1 MYDSRDSASPPGR
14 RSSVPPAP
22 AQRESMVPSASV
34 PPPADVEPAVLGT
47 RPTKRPSR
55 APVVLVV
62 GEGDPMR
69 EAIAAGLDTRGVRVR
84 TASVEGAAGAVE
96 SRMPD
101 MLLLVGDAT
110 QGDRPR
116 LLGALGT
123 LHPRPTRGRLPIVVL
138 EDRLDVPIEE
148 RLRTLRDGVVDVIE
162 RQASADAM
170 AARIADVAWDVTHH
184 TPRQAAGIEVT
195 LDALA
200 GAIRHEL
207 SQRVAAGGEQILAA
221 PGREIAE
228 AIRGFADRVRSLVKP
243 GDVERARPM
252 LSMHK
257 PEPRLDAALLE
268 TLDDGAS
275 DALRGARLLLVN
287 DDPGRADDLAG
298 ELRAR
303 GATVVVSN
311 ATPEGLARGRALDP
325 EAVLVDSA
333 EKAESVQ
340 AALARD
346 PRLRWASVIDVRAED
361 VFPSD
366 QAVPRL
372 EGIAARI
379 APLRAAEHLL
389 ASRALAEPRFE
400 VDLAELGPS
409 RVLRALSD
417 TPFPMRVTALE
428 DLAEARAD
436 LCGGLVVGAVADG
449 LEGADALAA
458 LLDLQSGMLRIE
470 RREAP
475 AHANLLSP
483 VSDTL
488 VRAARAMATPATH
501 ATAASPATPAVSDTP
516 PESPQTS
523 AEESEDLTDGLAAL
537 LEPEGAPAPTAP
549 PPPAS
554 RTRAATMLGL
564 APPSEPPAGREIG
577 NDGVFD
583 EVTVVDKS
591 PLATA
596 RAVAAQQA
604 DSAMPQDA
612 LDEVRRAAEELEAAE
627 RAAEGEASNGTQRL
641 PFAETLLGLGAPP
654 GPADAPPDPTE
665 ADTPDEV
672 ARVSRE
678 IADGDLEEAWLSGSQ
693 ATDAE
698 TVDAPPA
705 PPPRAKRRP
714 GVMLGGALLLGA
726 AAIGAAGVGV
736 WTLIRPNAAPEHAA
750 RPASAAAAHA
760 EHAAHAEAP
769 TAPAEHAEPAVH
781 AEAPAAPAE
790 HAEPAVHAEA
800 PAAPA
805 EHAEPAAH
813 AEAPAAPAE
822 HAEPAERPA
831 SPAEHAAPAAHAEAH
846 AEHAPPAAHA
856 EHAAPAA
863 HAEAH
868 ASPDVPS
875 APAAAAAS
883 ATRSPGPE
891 ADAPS
896 APAIDEDPRV
906 ASERLTALART
917 IVAADP
923 ERAVSILTRAAER
936 APTNAHP
943 VEDLARL
950 HMRRGNAAAAVFWA
964 TKYVTLRSRR
974 ASAHLLLGDA
984 RRLAGDP
991 DGAQVAYEEALRIEP
1006 ENRDAMR
1013 RLNR

>member
-22 AQRESMVPSASV
+22 SQRESTVGPVSML
-34 PPPADVEPAVLGT
+34 PPAETESGVGGT
-47 RPTKRPSR
+47 HPTKRPAR
-55 APVVLVV
+55 TPVVLVV

-69 EAIAAGLDTRGVRVR
+69 EAIAAGLDARGVRVR
-84 TASVEGAAGAVE
+84 ATSVEGAAGAVE

-101 MLLLVGDAT
+101 MLLLLGDAT

-123 LHPRPTRGRLPIVVL
+123 LHPRPTRGRLPVVIL

-148 RLRTLRDGVVDVIE
+148 RLRTLREGVVDVIE

-184 TPRQAAGIEVT
+184 APRQAAGIEVT

-207 SQRVAAGGEQILAA
+207 AQRVSAGGEQILAA

-228 AIRGFADRVRSLVKP
+228 AIRGFADRVRTLVKP

-252 LSMHK
+252 LSMHR

-275 DALRGARLLLVN
+275 DALCGARLLLVN
-287 DDPGRADDLAG
+287 DDPGRADDLAS

-303 GATVVVSN
+303 GATVVVSS
-311 ATPEGLARGRALDP
+311 ATPQGLARGRALDP

-333 EKAESVQ
+333 EKVEFVRAT
-340 AALARD
+340 LARD
-346 PRLRWASVIDVRAED
+346 PRLRWASVIDMHAED
-361 VFPSD
+361 VFPSE
-366 QAVPRL
+366 QTVPQL
-372 EGIAARI
+372 DGIAARI
-379 APLRAAEHLL
+379 APLRAAERHL
-389 ASRALAEPRFE
+389 ASRALSEARFE

-436 LCGGLVVGAVADG
+436 LFGGLVVGATADG

-458 LLDLQSGMLRIE
+458 LLDLPGGMVRIE

-483 VSDTL
+483 VADTL
-488 VRAARAMATPATH
+488 VRAARAMASPSSR
-501 ATAASPATPAVSDTP
+501 ATAAPPTATPDDADRP
-516 PESPQTS
+516 PEDVQRS
-523 AEESEDLTDGLAAL
+523 AEEPEDLTDGLASL
-537 LEPEGAPAPTAP
+537 LEPESAP
-549 PPPAS
+549 PAVAPPTPPMRS
-554 RTRAATMLGL
+554 RAATMLGL
-564 APPSEPPAGREIG
+564 APPSQPPGAREVG
-577 NDGVFD
+577 SDGVFD

-596 RAVAAQQA
+596 RAVAAQHE
-604 DSAMPQDA
+604 DSAMPPDA

-627 RAAEGEASNGTQRL
+627 RAAGREASDAEQRL
-641 PFAETLLGLGAPP
+641 PFAKTQLGLGAAP
-654 GPADAPPDPTE
+654 APPDEPSE
-665 ADTPDEV
+665 ATDEENSEDI

-678 IADGDLEEAWLSGSQ
+678 IADGDLEEAWLTNAQ
-693 ATDAE
+693 AADAE
-698 TVDAPPA
+698 PIAVPPA
-705 PPPRAKRRP
+705 PPPRTRRRT
-714 GVMLGGALLLGA
+714 GLMLGGALLLGA
-726 AAIGAAGVGV
+726 AAVGAAGVGV
-736 WTLIRPNAAPEHAA
+736 WTLVRPHAAPGHDVPSA
-750 RPASAAAAHA
+750 PPAAA
-760 EHAAHAEAP
+760 P
-769 TAPAEHAEPAVH
+769 VEP
-781 AEAPAAPAE
+781 PAAPVE
-790 HAEPAVHAEA
+790 
-800 PAAPA
+800 
-805 EHAEPAAH
+805 
-813 AEAPAAPAE
+813 
-822 HAEPAERPA
+822 
-831 SPAEHAAPAAHAEAH
+831 
-846 AEHAPPAAHA
+846 PPAAHA
-856 EHAAPAA
+856 EPPAAPVEPPAAPAEPPA
-863 HAEAH
+863 APVEPPA
-868 ASPDVPS
+868 
-875 APAAAAAS
+875 APAEPPA
-883 ATRSPGPE
+883 
-891 ADAPS
+891 
-896 APAIDEDPRV
+896 APAEPPAAPVEPPAAPEVGAESPPATDEDPKA
-906 ASERLTALART
+906 ASERLTELART

-950 HMRRGNAAAAVFWA
+950 HMRRGNAAGAVFWA
-964 TKYVTLRSRR
+964 TKYVALRRRR
-974 ASAHLLLGDA
+974 ASAHILLGDA
-984 RRLAGDP
+984 RRLAGDA
-991 DGAQVAYEEALRIEP
+991 DGAQAAFAEALRLEP
-1006 ENRDAMR
+1006 DNRDAMR